1 MTPGRG
7 TCHEQPVMKK
17 CLRLLGCCLIAA
29 AVPCAARDNADR
41 VVLFPKLAVG
51 QTIRYQIGYSAKS
64 NANTES
70 TVAAPMSPAGGQTNE
85 NLLLLAEVEDLRVD
99 AGKQVARL
107 RTRILE
113 PEAVVP
119 NDSPADSTAL
129 PNAVQ
134 NPGEAAKAGK
144 PEKTVEFVLHADG
157 QVTDI
162 EGLDTLSSEE
172 QAAWQEWV
180 ARFGGGASFPEKG
193 IKPGE
198 KWKAE
203 EPISNALLAGLS
215 WEKESEYVNDAPCGA
230 MQVTLQGDLASGD
243 QAQEKCAV
251 ILTTAILKQKSS
263 QKDATP
269 EDYKLHDLR
278 TMGIAKGKNE
288 TITYIS
294 LKTGLVVRATEDANQ
309 SMNVI
314 VAKTDGSNRVHYMID
329 AESHAQVTLLA
340 ETLAPHH

>member
-1 MTPGRG
+1 
-7 TCHEQPVMKK
+7 MKK
-17 CLRLLGCCLIAA
+17 CLRLLGGCLIAA
-29 AVPCAARDNADR
+29 AVPCAARDSAGR
-41 VVLFPKLAVG
+41 VALFPKLAVG

-64 NANTES
+64 NTNTES
-70 TVAAPMSPAGGQTNE
+70 TVAAPMSPTAGQTNE
-85 NLLLLAEVEDLRVD
+85 SLLLLVEVEDLRID

-107 RTRILE
+107 RTRILD
-113 PEAVVP
+113 PDAVVP
-119 NDSPADSTAL
+119 LTSPTDSAAV
-129 PNAVQ
+129 PNGTQ
-134 NPGEAAKAGK
+134 NPREAAISGK
-144 PEKTVEFVLHADG
+144 RGKVVEFVLHADG
-157 QVTDI
+157 QVTDV
-162 EGLDTLSSEE
+162 EGLDKLSSDEK
-172 QAAWQEWV
+172 AAWQEWV
-180 ARFGGGASFPEKG
+180 AQFGDGASFPEKG

-230 MQVTLQGDLASGD
+230 MQVTPEGDLVPGEQS
-243 QAQEKCAV
+243 QEKCAV

-314 VAKTDGSNRVHYMID
+314 VAKTDGSNRVHYIID
-329 AESHAQVTLLA
+329 AESHAQVALLA
-340 ETLAPHH
+340 ETPANHP

>member
-1 MTPGRG
+1 MNSI
-7 TCHEQPVMKK
+7 
-17 CLRLLGCCLIAA
+17 LRLFGCCLLSA

-41 VVLFPKLAVG
+41 VVLFPKLSVG
-51 QTIRYQIGYSAKS
+51 QTFRYQIGYSAKT
-64 NANTES
+64 NMNTES
-70 TVAAPMSPAGGQTNE
+70 TVAVPMAPTGGQTNE
-85 NLLLLAEVEDLRVD
+85 NLLLLVEVEDLRVD
-99 AGKQVARL
+99 AGRILARL
-107 RTRILE
+107 RTRIVE
-113 PEAVVP
+113 PDASVP
-119 NDSPADSTAL
+119 TATASDGKAATKST
-129 PNAVQ
+129 Q
-134 NPGEAAKAGK
+134 NQDVAAKSGK
-144 PEKTVEFVLHADG
+144 REKTLEFVLHADG
-157 QVTDI
+157 QVTDV
-162 EGLDTLSSEE
+162 EGLDRLSADE
-172 QAAWQEWV
+172 QSAWQEWV
-180 ARFGGGASFPEKG
+180 SRFGGGAAFPEKG

-203 EPISNALLAGLS
+203 EPITNALLAGLS

-230 MQVTLQGDLASGD
+230 MNLTPQGDLAAGE
-243 QAQEKCAV
+243 QAQETCAV

-263 QKDATP
+263 QKDTTP

-329 AESHAQVTLLA
+329 AESHAQVMLLA
-340 ETLAPHH
+340 DTPANHP

>member
-1 MTPGRG
+1 MTPSRCA
-7 TCHEQPVMKK
+7 CHEQPVMKK

-70 TVAAPMSPAGGQTNE
+70 TVAAPMSPVGGQTNE

-113 PEAVVP
+113 LDAAVMKVP
-119 NDSPADSTAL
+119 PQGSTAL
-129 PNAVQ
+129 PNGTQ
-134 NPGEAAKAGK
+134 SSGDAAQSGK
-144 PEKTVEFVLHADG
+144 PEKIVEFVFHADG

-162 EGLDTLSSEE
+162 EGLDKLSSDE

-251 ILTTAILKQKSS
+251 ILTTAILRQKSS

-340 ETLAPHH
+340 ETLDPHH

>member
-1 MTPGRG
+1 
-7 TCHEQPVMKK
+7 MKI
-17 CLRLLGCCLIAA
+17 CLRLLGCYLIAA
-29 AVPCAARDNADR
+29 AAPCAARDNADR
-41 VVLFPKLAVG
+41 VVLFPKLAVA

-64 NANTES
+64 NTNTES
-70 TVAAPMSPAGGQTNE
+70 TVAAPMAPAGGQTNE

-107 RTRILE
+107 RTRIFE
-113 PEAVVP
+113 
-119 NDSPADSTAL
+119 
-129 PNAVQ
+129 PNAVFPKTSTPDSAPPNGTQ
-134 NPGEAAKAGK
+134 SPGNAAQSGK

-157 QVTDI
+157 AVTDV
-162 EGLDTLSSEE
+162 EGLDKLSSEE

-180 ARFGGGASFPEKG
+180 ARFGSGASFPEKG

-198 KWKAE
+198 KWKTE
-203 EPISNALLAGLS
+203 EQISNALLAGLT

-230 MQVTLQGDLASGD
+230 MQITSLGDLAPGD

-278 TMGIAKGKNE
+278 TMGIANGKNE

-329 AESHAQVTLLA
+329 AESHAQVTPLA
-340 ETLAPHH
+340 ETPANHP

>member
-7 TCHEQPVMKK
+7 ACHEQPVMKK

-99 AGKQVARL
+99 AGRQVARL

-113 PEAVVP
+113 PDAVVP
-119 NDSPADSTAL
+119 NDSSADSTAL

-269 EDYKLHDLR
+269 EELHDLR

>member
-1 MTPGRG
+1 
-7 TCHEQPVMKK
+7 MKK
-17 CLRLLGCCLIAA
+17 CLRLLGCCLVAA

-99 AGKQVARL
+99 AGKPVARL

-113 PEAVVP
+113 PDAVVP

-129 PNAVQ
+129 PNAAQ
-134 NPGEAAKAGK
+134 NPGEPAKAGK

-172 QAAWQEWV
+172 QAAWLEWV

-230 MQVTLQGDLASGD
+230 
-243 QAQEKCAV
+243 
-251 ILTTAILKQKSS
+251 
-263 QKDATP
+263 
-269 EDYKLHDLR
+269 
-278 TMGIAKGKNE
+278 
-288 TITYIS
+288 IS
-294 LKTGLVVRATEDANQ
+294 LQ
-309 SMNVI
+309 
-314 VAKTDGSNRVHYMID
+314 
-329 AESHAQVTLLA
+329 
-340 ETLAPHH
+340 ETKLRKNAR